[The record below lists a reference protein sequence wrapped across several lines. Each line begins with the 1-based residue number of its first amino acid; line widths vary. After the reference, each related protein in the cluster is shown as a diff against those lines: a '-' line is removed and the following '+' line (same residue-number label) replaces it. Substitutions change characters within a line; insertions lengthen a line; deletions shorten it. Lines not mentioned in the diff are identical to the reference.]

1 MHWVDLVGYL
11 ASGLVVLTFY
21 MGDMISLRVAAI
33 FSNVAFLA
41 YGIGLGLGPVIL
53 LHGILLPLNIW
64 RLRQVSRS
72 YQAPDGCLMTAPV
85 GPVSTFVRHSLESA
99 RVQKSARASF
109 RN

>member
-21 MGDMISLRVAAI
+21 MDDMVSLRVTAL

-41 YGIGLGLGPVIL
+41 YGLGLELGPVIF

-64 RLRQVSRS
+64 RLWQVRRSWGAPPVAVPGLPVRSPRGSVQIQRSAKRQLGV
-72 YQAPDGCLMTAPV
+72 
-85 GPVSTFVRHSLESA
+85 
-99 RVQKSARASF
+99 
-109 RN
+109 

>member
-41 YGIGLGLGPVIL
+41 YGVGLGLGPVVL
-53 LHGILLPLNIW
+53 LHGILLPLNVW
-64 RLRQVSRS
+64 RLRQMCRS
-72 YQAPDGCLMTAPV
+72 CAGPDDPSVTAPV
-85 GPVSTFVRHSLESA
+85 GPVSAFVRHSLETT
-99 RVQKSARASF
+99 RIRKSAKVSLTS
-109 RN
+109 